1 MDNSKELQL
10 VGQLSRPLNKR
21 LPKEL
26 KSELGKYIAIF
37 IFFAGI
43 IFLVSGFLVADDSMI
58 SAYNKSFDK
67 YNIEDGNFELM
78 QEADDELISRLEQE
92 ELSIY
97 HNFYKEESVKETEG
111 TLRIYEN
118 RKDVDLV
125 CVMDGEL
132 PE

>member
-1 MDNSKELQL
+1 
-10 VGQLSRPLNKR
+10 
-21 LPKEL
+21 
-26 KSELGKYIAIF
+26 
-37 IFFAGI
+37 
-43 IFLVSGFLVADDSMI
+43 MI